1 MELRDIKDI
10 IEKGREIVRIEA
22 QAVSELESR
31 IGESFA
37 EAVNL
42 IYNAKGRVV
51 LTGTGKSGIIA
62 RKIAATMN
70 STGTPSAFMHPSDA
84 MHGDLGMVTPN
95 DIVICIS
102 KSGNT
107 AELKELLPR
116 LKHIGVKLIAIVG
129 NLNSFLAKQ
138 SDLVLDITV
147 KEEACP
153 YDLAPTSST
162 TVALVIGDALAITLL
177 QKRNFTKEDFAMFHP
192 GGSLGKQLLLK
203 VESLMISGENV
214 PIVRENVPLSEAIVE
229 ISSKRLGATCI
240 VDEKGVLCGI
250 LTDGDLRRLL
260 QRTTDISNLVVS
272 QVMTRNPKTIRKDI
286 LAAQALTIMENY
298 KITQLIVIDENQHPI
313 GMIHMHDLVEAGLRG
328 ATSS

>member
-1 MELRDIKDI
+1 MMDDKSIIQKGKEIIK
-10 IEKGREIVRIEA
+10 IEA
-22 QAVSELESR
+22 EAIIGLENR
-31 IGESFA
+31 INESFA
-37 EAVNL
+37 QAVNL

-95 DIVICIS
+95 DVVICVS

-116 LKHIGVKLIAIVG
+116 FHHLGVKIVAMVG
-129 NLNSFLAKQ
+129 NIDSLLAKQ
-138 SDLVLDITV
+138 SDVVLDISV

-162 TVALVIGDALAITLL
+162 TAALVMGDALAITLL
-177 QKRNFTKEDFAMFHP
+177 QKRNFTEEDFAKFHP
-192 GGSLGKQLLLK
+192 GGSLGKRLLLK
-203 VESLMISGENV
+203 VESMMVAGKDV
-214 PIVRENVPLSEAIVE
+214 PIVKDSVSLSEAIVE

-240 VDEKGVLCGI
+240 VNSNGILCGI
-250 LTDGDLRRLL
+250 LTDGDLRRVL
-260 QRTTDISNLVVS
+260 QRTTSISDLTVD
-272 QVMTRNPKTIRKDI
+272 QVMNRNPKTINKNI
-286 LAAQALTIMENY
+286 LAVQALKIMENY
-298 KITQLIVIDENQHPI
+298 KITQLIVIDETRRPI
-313 GMIHMHDLVEAGLRG
+313 GMIHLHDLVEAGIRG
-328 ATSS
+328 DASS

>member
-272 QVMTRNPKTIRKDI
+272 QVMTHNPKTIRKDI